1 MIITR
6 CPVRISLTGGGSD
19 TDKYLQKF
27 GKGHVVSFTP
37 TLYTYVIIN
46 EDYLGKNSLEKKYYV
61 SYSKREEIEDI
72 KELKN
77 DLVKNFLIEYK
88 VPPIGTILTSDVFSH
103 GSGLAVS
110 SSYSCSLSL
119 AYSEMLKKESN
130 TIDILNEAHR
140 IEKITNPKLGLQ
152 DIYGVGIGGFKS
164 IKFENNNISY
174 SFIPSD
180 LFVSYDVYL
189 IDTGIRRDSNK
200 VLESY
205 KISTSEI
212 YDMSITAYELL
223 VKQNFDEFFK
233 IMRDSW
239 ELKKRFST
247 KILGNK
253 ILVNIDAQLTIDKNC
268 LAYKLC
274 GAGNGGFFLAFYNKN
289 IKPNFQN
296 AKQIHLSNSG
306 LERIL

>member
-19 TDKYLQKF
+19 TDDYLQKF

-37 TLYTYVIIN
+37 NLYTYVIIN
-46 EDYLGKNSLEKKYYV
+46 KDYLGKNSLENKYYV
-61 SYSKREEIEDI
+61 SYSRREEIEDL

-88 VPPIGTILTSDVFSH
+88 IPPVGTILTSDVFSH

-119 AYSEMLKKESN
+119 AYSEVLNKESN
-130 TIDILNEAHR
+130 TINILNEAHR

-152 DIYGVGIGGFKS
+152 DIYGVGIGGFKA
-164 IKFENNNISY
+164 IRFENNNISY
-174 SFIPSD
+174 SFITST
-180 LFVSYDVYL
+180 LFDSYDIYL
-189 IDTGIRRDSNK
+189 IDTGVRRDSNK
-200 VLESY
+200 VLGSY
-205 KISTSEI
+205 KITTNEI
-212 YDMSITAYELL
+212 YDMSINAYELL
-223 VKQNFDEFFK
+223 IKQDFDEFFK
-233 IMRDSW
+233 IMRYSW
-239 ELKKRFST
+239 DLKKRFST
-247 KILGNK
+247 KVLGNK
-253 ILVNIDAQLTIDKNC
+253 ILVNIDAQLAIDRNC

-274 GAGNGGFFLAFYNKN
+274 GAGNGGFFLAFYKKN

-296 AKQIHLSNSG
+296 AKKIHLSNTG
-306 LERIL
+306 LERVL